1 MGLDQYAYSIS
12 KGEDPREDHDDR
24 INLMDWRKHNRLQG
38 YMEELA
44 IDKGVIKPDETFNC
58 EPVQLTEKDIDDLE
72 QVIIDKKLP
81 ETGGFF
87 FGGDSYETEKGTY
100 ADTKKKYVW
109 TYDKDMMPDDLK
121 FIEKA
126 REALARGEDVYY
138 DSWW

>member
-1 MGLDQYAYSIS
+1 MGLDQYAYSVNAGTKLDENTDTIS
-12 KGEDPREDHDDR
+12 
-24 INLMDWRKHNRLQG
+24 LMDWRKHNRLQG

-44 IDKGVIKPDETFNC
+44 IDKGILKEDETFNC
-58 EPVQLTEKDIDDLE
+58 KPLKLTKEDIDDLE
-72 QVIIDKKLP
+72 EVILGKKLL

-109 TYDKDMMPDDLK
+109 TYDKDMMPNDLK

-126 REALARGEDVYY
+126 REALADGQDVYY